1 LVPAFLVGLAFAVTI
16 SAGSSLLLYT
26 GRGLLRGAGLL
37 IAVAVGALAAGAWVG
52 AGTPGNDRR
61 RWVATLLVY
70 GAAALAVFTLHG
82 VPAIGGWGP
91 ASSVGLLM
99 LLALPAYAT
108 GLLVGGQAAAGSGGE
123 AVAALAGAAA
133 GVLLATS
140 ELIPH
145 FEPPTVFIGAAATVL
160 AALLAD
166 WPRAGSAGG
175 SMAGRVAIVTGVG
188 SRGQLGYAIA
198 RRLAEAGWRVVA
210 SGRSAGVVDLAAELA
225 ADGSEV
231 AGVAADLLDEGQA
244 QQLVAATVGRFG
256 RLDALINAAGGL
268 TLVRSVEDTHLD
280 ELQRELDRNL
290 ATAQVTSR
298 AALLAL
304 RESHGAIV
312 NFASPAAFR
321 PGARLAAYSAAKAGV
336 VALTQALAQEEK
348 AAGVRVNAIAPG
360 TVDTE
365 QNRAESGEAGA
376 FVSREAVADVVLFL
390 ISPAARAITGET
402 IRVLRPVAD

>member
-1 LVPAFLVGLAFAVTI
+1 
-16 SAGSSLLLYT
+16 
-26 GRGLLRGAGLL
+26 
-37 IAVAVGALAAGAWVG
+37 
-52 AGTPGNDRR
+52 
-61 RWVATLLVY
+61 
-70 GAAALAVFTLHG
+70 
-82 VPAIGGWGP
+82 
-91 ASSVGLLM
+91 
-99 LLALPAYAT
+99 
-108 GLLVGGQAAAGSGGE
+108 
-123 AVAALAGAAA
+123 
-133 GVLLATS
+133 
-140 ELIPH
+140 
-145 FEPPTVFIGAAATVL
+145 
-160 AALLAD
+160 
-166 WPRAGSAGG
+166 
-175 SMAGRVAIVTGVG
+175 MAGRVAIVTGVG